1 LPLLR
6 DVTLDQVRINVQAK
20 TTDLGLPLDKRKLEH
35 GTVSFAIDSKSL
47 TSQGNATYSGVPINF
62 KWTEDFIAPGNTTR
76 VDVTGRLDQ
85 TTRPNFG
92 LAEPSWLT
100 GTFPVNLSLV
110 GRRFHFDEAT
120 VEVDTTDAAA
130 EIPAFNIAK
139 RAGTSS
145 TTTAKLHFGEGGAI
159 SVSDMAIVG
168 QGLNISGGTLAFD
181 ANGNLLNVS
190 LASLKTGVN
199 DFALQLQPLA
209 GGGYSARMEGRSL
222 DASHFYGGDK
232 KKGPDAKQAAV
243 DADSELQ
250 NPISL
255 SAKVNRLVLH
265 DDVGFRDV
273 TMSVSFAAKEKLTG
287 FSLNATG
294 IGKGRVTGKMSVVNG
309 VRNLDLETD
318 DAGAFVDTFVG
329 FSSVR
334 GGTLAARI
342 NFPTDAPGAAG
353 AAKTPLPDY
362 QGTITL
368 SNIVI
373 TDQPFVARLFAA
385 GTLDGPL
392 RLLQGQGI
400 PLTTFSMP
408 FSARAKMVTIREGRA
423 AGPAIGATFAGTLDR
438 KAERVDVTGTLVPLY
453 GLNSILGSVPILGDL
468 LVSKKGEGIFG
479 LTYAMKGNLNEPA
492 LSVNPLSVLTP
503 GIFRRIFEFDPP
515 KEPPPETQPQASA
528 AAPSN
533 SVPAP

>member
-1 LPLLR
+1 
-6 DVTLDQVRINVQAK
+6 
-20 TTDLGLPLDKRKLEH
+20 
-35 GTVSFAIDSKSL
+35 
-47 TSQGNATYSGVPINF
+47 
-62 KWTEDFIAPGNTTR
+62 
-76 VDVTGRLDQ
+76 
-85 TTRPNFG
+85 
-92 LAEPSWLT
+92 
-100 GTFPVNLSLV
+100 
-110 GRRFHFDEAT
+110 
-120 VEVDTTDAAA
+120 
-130 EIPAFNIAK
+130 
-139 RAGTSS
+139 
-145 TTTAKLHFGEGGAI
+145 
-159 SVSDMAIVG
+159 
-168 QGLNISGGTLAFD
+168 
-181 ANGNLLNVS
+181 
-190 LASLKTGVN
+190 
-199 DFALQLQPLA
+199 
-209 GGGYSARMEGRSL
+209 MEGRSL

-273 TMSVSFAAKEKLTG
+273 TMSVSFAAKGKLTG

-309 VRNLDLETD
+309 VRNVDLETD

-453 GLNSILGSVPILGDL
+453 GLNSILGFSAHSGRPACVE
-468 LVSKKGEGIFG
+468 EGRRHFRTHLRDEG
-479 LTYAMKGNLNEPA
+479 QPQRAA

-503 GIFRRIFEFDPP
+503 GIFRRIFEYDPP

-528 AAPSN
+528 APPN
-533 SVPAP
+533 SSPTP